1 MSLSLLEMTKIVM
14 YEFWYDYVK
23 PKYEEKATLCYADTN
38 ILIEY
43 LKAYIYKDITEDVE
57 QRFDTSNYELNSLL
71 PKEKNKKVIGV
82 MKNELGGKTMKEFL
96 GLWVKTCS

>member
-1 MSLSLLEMTKIVM
+1 M

-23 PKYEEKATLCYADTN
+23 PKYGEKATLCYA
-38 ILIEY
+38 
-43 LKAYIYKDITEDVE
+43 DVE